1 MLLLLLAL
9 QSAPA
14 GVSARVD
21 SVPRADSIPQITL
34 AEAVRRSSRFDP
46 DYVRALGQIDNAE
59 WGRRAAMLAF
69 FIPSVDLGLDQTK
82 YSESFFNPADP
93 TNPTSTLVVGR
104 ASAHYQIFSLRKFSE
119 LSRTKADLASAEAGE
134 LEQRFNAALE
144 TESSYYDVL
153 VNQELSRVNRERARR
168 AREGLGVA
176 RARVTSGAA
185 VQTDSLQLVLEL
197 VRAQVDSLRQ
207 HNALRTAQLELGR
220 RVGATG
226 PVDATPLDTLP
237 AAALPVSLAQAL
249 QIALDQGPQY
259 QTARAN
265 ERSAEA
271 ALRAQRG
278 DYLPVLSVGGLHQRY
293 DTRLF
298 PGAANISSVTFSLSF
313 PLWNNGQREIEVSR
327 ARVNRDVARAIRDD
341 LERVVRRDVTA
352 SYDGYQVA
360 AAAVELAVVAV
371 NVASQ
376 TYRMQELRYRAGA
389 STILDLLDSQV
400 DLAEAEAGLVQA
412 RYLTRLALARLEAIL
427 GRRLFTNKDAP

>member
-1 MLLLLLAL
+1 MFLLLLAL
-9 QSAPA
+9 QAAP
-14 GVSARVD
+14 ARVD
-21 SVPRADSIPQITL
+21 SIPNSDPIPRITL

-69 FIPSVDLGLDQTK
+69 FIPTVDLSLDQTK
-82 YSESFFNPADP
+82 YSQSFFNPADP
-93 TNPTSTLVVGR
+93 ANPTQTLVVAR
-104 ASAHYQIFSLRKFSE
+104 ASADYEIFSLRKFAE

-153 VNQELSRVNRERARR
+153 VNQELSRVNGERARR

-176 RARVTSGAA
+176 RARVASGAA

-220 RVGATG
+220 RVGADG
-226 PVDATPLDTLP
+226 PVDAAPLDSMP
-237 AAALPVSLAQAL
+237 AAELPVGLLQAL

-259 QTARAN
+259 RTARAN
-265 ERSAEA
+265 EKSAAA
-271 ALRAQRG
+271 ALRARRG
-278 DYLPVLSVGGLHQRY
+278 DYLPVFSVGGLHQRY
-293 DTRLF
+293 DTRIF
-298 PGAANISSVTFSLSF
+298 PGASNISSVTFSLSF

-327 ARVNRDVARAIRDD
+327 ARVNRDVARSIRDD
-341 LERVVRRDVTA
+341 LERVVRRDVTS
-352 SYDGYQVA
+352 SYDGYQIS
-360 AAAVELAVVAV
+360 AAAVELARVAV

-376 TYRMQELRYRAGA
+376 TYRMQELRYRSGA

-400 DLAEAEAGLVQA
+400 DLAEAEAGLVEA
-412 RYLTRLALARLEAIL
+412 RYLNRLALARLEAIL

>member
-9 QSAPA
+9 QAPP
-14 GVSARVD
+14 VRVD
-21 SVPRADSIPQITL
+21 SIPGTDSIPRITL

-69 FIPSVDLGLDQTK
+69 FIPSVDLGLDQTR

-93 TNPTSTLVVGR
+93 SNPTQTLVVAR
-104 ASAHYQIFSLRKFSE
+104 ASANYEIFSLRKFSE
-119 LSRTKADLASAEAGE
+119 LSRTRADLASAEAGE

-176 RARVTSGAA
+176 RARVASGAA

-220 RVGATG
+220 RVGAAG
-226 PVDATPLDTLP
+226 PVDAAPVDTMP
-237 AAALPVSLAQAL
+237 AAGLPISLPQAL

-259 QTARAN
+259 RTARAN
-265 ERSAEA
+265 ESSAAA

-298 PGAANISSVTFSLSF
+298 PGASNISSVTFRLSF

-352 SYDGYQVA
+352 SYDGYQVTGA
-360 AAAVELAVVAV
+360 EVGLALVAV
-371 NVASQ
+371 TVASQ
-376 TYRMQELRYRAGA
+376 TYRMQELRYRSGA

-412 RYLTRLALARLEAIL
+412 RYSNRLALARLEAIL

>member
-1 MLLLLLAL
+1 MFLLLLAL
-9 QSAPA
+9 QAAP
-14 GVSARVD
+14 ARVD
-21 SVPRADSIPQITL
+21 SIPNSDPIPRITL

-69 FIPSVDLGLDQTK
+69 FIPSVDLALDQTK
-82 YSESFFNPADP
+82 YSQSFFNPADP
-93 TNPTSTLVVGR
+93 ANPTQTLVVAR
-104 ASAHYQIFSLRKFSE
+104 ASANYEIFSLRKFAE

-153 VNQELSRVNRERARR
+153 VNQELSRVNGERARR

-176 RARVTSGAA
+176 RARVASGAA

-197 VRAQVDSLRQ
+197 VRTQVDSLRQ

-220 RVGATG
+220 RVGADG
-226 PVDATPLDTLP
+226 PVDAAPLDSMP
-237 AAALPVSLAQAL
+237 AAELPVGLPQAL

-259 QTARAN
+259 RTARAN
-265 ERSAEA
+265 EKSAAA

-293 DTRLF
+293 DTRIF
-298 PGAANISSVTFSLSF
+298 PGASNISSVTFSLSF

-327 ARVNRDVARAIRDD
+327 ARVNRDVARSIRDD
-341 LERVVRRDVTA
+341 LERVVRRDVTS
-352 SYDGYQVA
+352 SYDGYQVS
-360 AAAVELAVVAV
+360 AAAVELARVAV

-376 TYRMQELRYRAGA
+376 TYRMQELRYRSGA

-400 DLAEAEAGLVQA
+400 DLAEAEAGLVEA
-412 RYLTRLALARLEAIL
+412 RYLNRLALARLEAIL

>member
-9 QSAPA
+9 QATP
-14 GVSARVD
+14 ARVD
-21 SVPRADSIPQITL
+21 SVPEADSIPRVTL
-34 AEAVRRSSRFDP
+34 AEAIRRSSRFDP

-69 FIPSVDLGLDQTK
+69 ILPTIDLGLDQTK
-82 YSESFFNPADP
+82 YSENFFNPADP
-93 TNPTSTLVVGR
+93 SNPTSTLVVGR
-104 ASAHYQIFSLRKFSE
+104 ASANYEIFSLRKFSE
-119 LSRTKADLASAEAGE
+119 VARTKAELASAEAGE

-153 VNQELSRVNRERARR
+153 VNQELSRVNGERARR

-185 VQTDSLQLVLEL
+185 VQTDSLQLLLEL
-197 VRAQVDSLRQ
+197 VRTQVDSLRQ

-220 RVGATG
+220 RVGAAG
-226 PVDATPLDTLP
+226 PVDAAPLDSLP
-237 AAALPVSLAQAL
+237 APELPITLTQAL

-259 QTARAN
+259 RAARAN
-265 ERSAEA
+265 ESSAGA
-271 ALRAQRG
+271 ALKAERG
-278 DYLPVLSVGGLHQRY
+278 DYLPVFSVGGLHQRY
-293 DTRLF
+293 DTRIF

-313 PLWNNGQREIEVSR
+313 PLWNNGQRETEMSR
-327 ARVNRDVARAIRDD
+327 ARVNRDVARAIRQD

-352 SYDGYQVA
+352 SYDGYQVT
-360 AAAVELAVVAV
+360 AAAVELALVGV

-376 TYRMQELRYRAGA
+376 SYRMQELRYRSGA

-400 DLAEAEAGLVQA
+400 DLATAEAGLVQA
-412 RYLTRLALARLEAIL
+412 RYLNRLALARLEAIL

>member
-9 QSAPA
+9 QATP
-14 GVSARVD
+14 ARVD
-21 SVPRADSIPQITL
+21 SVPEADSIPRVTL
-34 AEAVRRSSRFDP
+34 AEAIRLSSRFDP

-69 FIPSVDLGLDQTK
+69 ILPSIDLGLDQTK
-82 YSESFFNPADP
+82 YSENFFNPADP
-93 TNPTSTLVVGR
+93 SNPTSTLVVGR
-104 ASAHYQIFSLRKFSE
+104 ASANYEIFSLRKFSE
-119 LSRTKADLASAEAGE
+119 LARSKAELASAEAGE

-153 VNQELSRVNRERARR
+153 VNQELSRVNGERARR

-185 VQTDSLQLVLEL
+185 VQTDSLQLLLEL
-197 VRAQVDSLRQ
+197 VRTQVDSLRQ

-220 RVGATG
+220 RVGAAG
-226 PVDATPLDTLP
+226 PVDAAPLDSLP
-237 AAALPVSLAQAL
+237 APELPITLTQAL

-259 QTARAN
+259 RAARAN
-265 ERSAEA
+265 ESSAGA
-271 ALRAQRG
+271 ALKAERG
-278 DYLPVLSVGGLHQRY
+278 DYLPVFSVGGLHQRY
-293 DTRLF
+293 DTRIF

-313 PLWNNGQREIEVSR
+313 PLWNNGQREIEMSR
-327 ARVNRDVARAIRDD
+327 ARVNRDVARAIRQD

-352 SYDGYQVA
+352 SYDGYQVT
-360 AAAVELAVVAV
+360 AAAVELALVGV

-376 TYRMQELRYRAGA
+376 SYRMQELRYRSGA

-400 DLAEAEAGLVQA
+400 DLATAEAGLVQA
-412 RYLTRLALARLEAIL
+412 RYLNRLALARLEAIL

>member
-1 MLLLLLAL
+1 MFLLLLAL
-9 QSAPA
+9 QAAP
-14 GVSARVD
+14 ARVD
-21 SVPRADSIPQITL
+21 SIPNSDPIPRITL

-69 FIPSVDLGLDQTK
+69 FIPTVDLSLDQTK
-82 YSESFFNPADP
+82 YSQSFFNPADP
-93 TNPTSTLVVGR
+93 ANPTQTLVVAR
-104 ASAHYQIFSLRKFSE
+104 ASANYEIFSLRKFAE

-134 LEQRFNAALE
+134 LEQRFSAALE

-153 VNQELSRVNRERARR
+153 VNQELSRVNGERARR

-176 RARVTSGAA
+176 RARVASGAA

-220 RVGATG
+220 RVGADG
-226 PVDATPLDTLP
+226 PVDAAPLDSMP
-237 AAALPVSLAQAL
+237 AAELPVGLPQAL

-259 QTARAN
+259 RTARAN
-265 ERSAEA
+265 EKSAAA
-271 ALRAQRG
+271 ALRARRG
-278 DYLPVLSVGGLHQRY
+278 DYLPVFSVGGLHQRY
-293 DTRLF
+293 DTRIF
-298 PGAANISSVTFSLSF
+298 PGASNISSVTFSLSF

-327 ARVNRDVARAIRDD
+327 ARVNRDVARSIRDD
-341 LERVVRRDVTA
+341 LERVVRRDVTS
-352 SYDGYQVA
+352 SYDGYQIS
-360 AAAVELAVVAV
+360 AAAVELARVAV

-376 TYRMQELRYRAGA
+376 TYRMQELRYRSGA

-400 DLAEAEAGLVQA
+400 DLAEAEAGLVEA
-412 RYLTRLALARLEAIL
+412 RYLNRLALARLEAIL

>member
-1 MLLLLLAL
+1 MLPLLLAL
-9 QSAPA
+9 QATP
-14 GVSARVD
+14 ARVD
-21 SVPRADSIPQITL
+21 SIPATDSIPRITL

-46 DYVRALGQIDNAE
+46 DYVRALGDIDNAE

-82 YSESFFNPADP
+82 YSESFFNPSDP
-93 TNPTSTLVVGR
+93 TNPTQTLVVGR
-104 ASAHYQIFSLRKFSE
+104 ASANYEIFSLRKFAE
-119 LSRTKADLASAEAGE
+119 LSRTKADLASAEASE

-168 AREGLGVA
+168 AREGLAVA
-176 RARVTSGAA
+176 RARVSSGAA

-220 RVGATG
+220 RVGAAG
-226 PVDATPLDTLP
+226 PVAAVPLDTLP
-237 AAALPVSLAQAL
+237 AAALPVTLPQAL

-265 ERSAEA
+265 ENSAEA

-278 DYLPVLSVGGLHQRY
+278 EYLPVLSVGGLHQRF

-298 PGAANISSVTFSLSF
+298 PGASNISSVTFSLSF

-352 SYDGYQVA
+352 SYDGYQVT
-360 AAAVELAVVAV
+360 AAAVQLALVAV
-371 NVASQ
+371 TVASE
-376 TYRMQELRYRAGA
+376 TYRMQELRYRSGA
-389 STILDLLDSQV
+389 TTILDLLDSQV
-400 DLAEAEAGLVQA
+400 DLAEAEAGLIQA
-412 RYLTRLALARLEAIL
+412 RYLNRLALARLEAIL

>member
-1 MLLLLLAL
+1 MFLLLLAL
-9 QSAPA
+9 QAAP
-14 GVSARVD
+14 ARVD
-21 SVPRADSIPQITL
+21 SIPNSDPIPRITL

-69 FIPSVDLGLDQTK
+69 FIPSVDLALDQTE
-82 YSESFFNPADP
+82 YSQSFFNPADP
-93 TNPTSTLVVGR
+93 ANPTQTLVVAR
-104 ASAHYQIFSLRKFSE
+104 ASANYEIFSLRKFAE

-153 VNQELSRVNRERARR
+153 VNQELSRVNGERARR

-176 RARVTSGAA
+176 RARVASGAA

-197 VRAQVDSLRQ
+197 VRTQVDSLRQ

-220 RVGATG
+220 RVGADG
-226 PVDATPLDTLP
+226 PVDAAPLDSMP
-237 AAALPVSLAQAL
+237 AAELPVGLPQAL

-259 QTARAN
+259 RTARAN
-265 ERSAEA
+265 EKSAAA

-293 DTRLF
+293 DTRIF
-298 PGAANISSVTFSLSF
+298 PGASNISSVTFSLSF
-313 PLWNNGQREIEVSR
+313 PLWNNGQREIDVSR
-327 ARVNRDVARAIRDD
+327 ARVNRDVARSIRDD
-341 LERVVRRDVTA
+341 LERVVRRDVTS
-352 SYDGYQVA
+352 SYDGYQVS
-360 AAAVELAVVAV
+360 AAAVELARVAV

-376 TYRMQELRYRAGA
+376 TYRMQELRYRSGA

-400 DLAEAEAGLVQA
+400 DLAEAEAGLVEA
-412 RYLTRLALARLEAIL
+412 RYLNRLALARLEAIL